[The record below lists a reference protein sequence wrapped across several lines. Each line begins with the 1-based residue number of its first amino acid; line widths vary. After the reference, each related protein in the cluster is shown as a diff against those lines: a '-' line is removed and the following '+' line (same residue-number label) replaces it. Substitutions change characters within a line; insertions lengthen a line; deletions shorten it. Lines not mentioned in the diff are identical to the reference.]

1 MYICEHLGNI
11 HVCVFS
17 AKLLGKENK
26 KKLRQRLSVSFF
38 LQWSLALSEKVAA
51 CRVFPRSGDWCV
63 CVPCS
68 LDSITSKSTV
78 TDTFFFVSSKKRK
91 RWTSTETDR
100 GAETFGGRQQVM
112 NPSSWGVWLI
122 HLNETVFIFFHK
134 SLYALKILEWN
145 RETLLPYSRM
155 FVIKVERERETVEKE
170 RARSGRKKDTT
181 LCLLIRRSNC
191 RPSRSRAACAT
202 RGGASGKGRLVFVRF
217 TIFSWLPSWIV

>member
-1 MYICEHLGNI
+1 MKGNFFSPVLVQQLVYIFVSSLCASII
-11 HVCVFS
+11 HHSNVYLRASRKYTRMC
-17 AKLLGKENK
+17 LLGEIARKRK
-26 KKLRQRLSVSFF
+26 QKKLRQRLSVSFF
-38 LQWSLALSEKVAA
+38 LHWSLALSEKVAA

-122 HLNETVFIFFHK
+122 HLNETVFIFFLPSKVCMHSK
-134 SLYALKILEWN
+134 FCGWN
-145 RETLLPYSRM
+145 RETLLPYS
-155 FVIKVERERETVEKE
+155 
-170 RARSGRKKDTT
+170 G
-181 LCLLIRRSNC
+181 C
-191 RPSRSRAACAT
+191 
-202 RGGASGKGRLVFVRF
+202 
-217 TIFSWLPSWIV
+217 W

>member
-1 MYICEHLGNI
+1 MAFSFTNLNVQLFWREIFFPPSSSSSSYIFLFPLCVPPSFIILMYICEHLGNI

-38 LQWSLALSEKVAA
+38 LHWSLALSEKVAA

-122 HLNETVFIFFHK
+122 HLNETVFIFFLPSKVCMHSK
-134 SLYALKILEWN
+134 FSGWN
-145 RETLLPYSRM
+145 RETLLPYS
-155 FVIKVERERETVEKE
+155 
-170 RARSGRKKDTT
+170 G
-181 LCLLIRRSNC
+181 C
-191 RPSRSRAACAT
+191 
-202 RGGASGKGRLVFVRF
+202 
-217 TIFSWLPSWIV
+217 W